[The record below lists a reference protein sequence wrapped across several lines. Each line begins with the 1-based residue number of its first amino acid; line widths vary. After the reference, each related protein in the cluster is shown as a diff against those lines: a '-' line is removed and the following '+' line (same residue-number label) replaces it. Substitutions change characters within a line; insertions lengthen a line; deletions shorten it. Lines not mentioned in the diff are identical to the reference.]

1 MRSLEREAYK
11 RGYVQTMFGT
21 TRWIRGI
28 RSRNMRLVRAAQR
41 EAINMPIQGGEA
53 DIMKLAMI
61 KLDEEIEKNFKDEV
75 YIILQI
81 HDELI
86 FEVKEERLKEFEKKA
101 KEIMGDAVSL
111 IVHLDVSSAS
121 GDNMAELKD

>member
-1 MRSLEREAYK
+1 SVEREAYK